1 MPPGSLSCLVPVGL
15 ICSLVFT
22 FLMPTPGFIALSSD
36 VIDALTAIVGIDRI
50 TTSGASLETLSKD
63 FYWYSPVLTDRIGDR
78 LASAAVK
85 ITDLEQ
91 LRQVVALAATHRIPI
106 TPRGAATGNYG
117 QSVPL
122 YGGLVIDLSGMDQI
136 LDLSDGVV
144 TAEPG
149 ARLSTIEN
157 QARPLGWELRCYPS
171 TWVKSTVA
179 GFVGGGS
186 GGIGSIS
193 HGGLRE
199 PGTIKRFKILTV
211 EAEPKI
217 ITLEEAETMRVFHA
231 YGTNGIIIEVQLRL
245 APARPWE
252 QIVIAAPDWDPLL
265 DFAAE
270 LAADSSVPKRLV
282 TVLENPIGAFF
293 KPIKRFYPENH
304 HLIFLEIDESVAD
317 TVVAR
322 AEAAGF
328 SVPKRIPYHSPR
340 KPPMLSD
347 YTWNHTTLWAL
358 KTDPKWTYVQ
368 SGFGDNFSE
377 QFKLLHAKF
386 PDEILFHLEFTRG
399 NSKMGLDNV
408 IACGGIPL
416 IYFKSEA
423 RLKEII
429 DYCTEIGVF
438 TANPHTCFVEE
449 GGRDMGY
456 DVQLSLKAEADPYSL
471 LNPGKMKCAPLPAA
485 ADPSA
490 LPRFLFS

>member
-1 MPPGSLSCLVPVGL
+1 MQ
-15 ICSLVFT
+15 
-22 FLMPTPGFIALSSD
+22 TPGFTPLSSD
-36 VIDALTAIVGIDRI
+36 LIAALTAIVGTEQI
-50 TTSGASLETLSKD
+50 TTGGPGLETLSKD

-78 LASAAVK
+78 VAAAAVK
-85 ITDLEQ
+85 ITDLAQ
-91 LRQVVALAATHRIPI
+91 LRQVVSLAAAHHIPI

-122 YGGLVIDLSGMDQI
+122 YGGLVIDLSGMDKI
-136 LDLSDGVV
+136 IDLSDGVV

-171 TWVKSTVA
+171 TWVKSTIA

-186 GGIGSIS
+186 GGIGSIT

-245 APARPWE
+245 APARPWQQLVVAGLE
-252 QIVIAAPDWDPLL
+252 WDPLL

-270 LAADSSVPKRLV
+270 IAGDADVGKRLV
-282 TVLENPIGAFF
+282 SVLENPIGSFF
-293 KPIKRFYPENH
+293 APIKRFYPTGH
-304 HLIFLEIDESVAD
+304 HLIFLEVDEANAD
-317 TVVAR
+317 AVVAR
-322 AEAAGF
+322 AEAAGLT
-328 SVPKRIPYHSPR
+328 VPKRIPYHFPR

-368 SGFGDNFSE
+368 SGFGDNYRE

-386 PDEILFHLEFTRG
+386 PGELLFHLEFTRG
-399 NSKMGLDNV
+399 NAKMGVHNV

-416 IYFKSEA
+416 VHFKSEA
-423 RLKEII
+423 RLREII
-429 DYCTEIGVF
+429 EYCTEIGVF
-438 TANPHTCFVEE
+438 TANPHTCFIEE
-449 GGRDMGY
+449 GGRDLGY
-456 DVQLSLKAEADPYSL
+456 DVQVSLKAEADPHSL
-471 LNPGKMKCAPLPAA
+471 LNPGKMKAAPLPAG
-485 ADPSA
+485 ADPAA
-490 LPRFLFS
+490 LPRFLFT